1 MDGMR
6 EHKQHEHVDGQ
17 RDPHGPAGETRL
29 HEGPMDLAAVR
40 ANLQSK
46 TGKQY
51 WRTLEELA
59 DDPEFTELLHRE
71 FPRQAPS
78 EWDDGVDRRDF
89 LKLMAASL
97 AFAGLSGCGRT
108 PEQVLVPYV
117 KQPEGLTL
125 GKPQFYATAM
135 PFGADAVGLLVESH
149 EGRPTKIEGN
159 PDHPSSL
166 GATNVFA
173 QASVLNLYDPD
184 RAQTVTK
191 YGEIQTWSLF
201 VESAQALAAGMKAT
215 NGAGF
220 RILTGM
226 VTSPTLAAQIQSLL
240 TLFPKAKWHQ
250 WEPAVGDGTR
260 EGAKLAFG
268 SYLNTVYRPEKA
280 DVILSL
286 DSDFLGSGP
295 GHIRYAREFSRRRD
309 LDESKDVAAAVG
321 AAIASKVL
329 DVTAVADRIVNPMN
343 RLYVVEPTPS
353 VTGATADHRLPLR
366 ASDVEVFAR
375 ALAEKVVDVTVRLTL
390 ANAAPPT
397 GSEKFLD
404 AVAKDLLGHHGR
416 CLVVAGEHQPASLHA
431 LVHQINAALGN
442 VGTTLH
448 YTEPVEAHPVN
459 NLESLRELCN
469 DIYDGKVETLLI
481 FGVNPV
487 YTAPHDFDFASKIKF
502 DEEKKRKPV
511 KTTIYV
517 GSHFDET
524 AELCDWHVAES
535 HYLETWGDA
544 RAFDGTL
551 SVIQPLIAP
560 LYHTHSAREVLAA
573 FGDKPGVSDY
583 DSLRNNL
590 RLLRAPSIIT
600 HLGASDAEN
609 ADFEKFWRKTLN
621 DGLIAGS
628 AFAPINAALKFSAA
642 SLPAARSAS
651 ADEIEFIFRPDPC
664 VYDGRFANNGWLQ
677 ELPKPVTKLTWDNAA
692 LVSPK
697 TGEKFSLTHDIG
709 ARGGEHG
716 KVYSNVIDIS
726 LSNSKVTA
734 AAWRVPGQADGVV
747 VLPLGYGRK
756 RAGYTGTNKGF
767 NAYAVRTS
775 EALWTVAAPTSAIKK
790 TGEDYPL
797 ACTQYHFNMEGR
809 QILMTGTLEEYRK
822 NPNFANEHEELPPK
836 ELSLY
841 KGEAEYPYDRDKWA
855 MAIDLNKCNGCNA
868 CVVACQSENNIPVVG
883 KDQVMRGREMHWI
896 RIDRYYET
904 PVKSAA
910 HDPAS
915 YDESLFNPPTFFQP
929 VPCQQCENAPC
940 EQVCPVGA
948 TVHSAEGLNDMVYNR
963 CVGTRYC
970 SNNCPYKVRRFNF
983 LRFQDWETP
992 QLKLLRNPEV
1002 TVRSRGVMEKC
1013 TYCVQRINNARIE
1026 AEKSNAPI
1034 HDGAIVTACEQAC
1047 PTEAIVFGNANDKGS
1062 RVAKLKAQQRNY
1074 TLLGELNARPRTT
1087 YLAAVRNPN
1096 PELESA

>member
-6 EHKQHEHVDGQ
+6 EHEQHEHIDGQ
-17 RDPHGPAGETRL
+17 HDHNDTAGDAKL
-29 HEGPMDLAAVR
+29 HDGPMDLAAVR
-40 ANLQSK
+40 AKLQSK

-59 DDPEFTELLHRE
+59 GDPQFAELLHRE

-78 EWDDGVDRRDF
+78 EWDDSVDRRDF

-108 PEQVLVPYV
+108 PDQYVVPYV
-117 KQPEGLTL
+117 KQPDGMVL

-135 PFGADAVGLLVESH
+135 PFGADAIGLLVESH

-159 PDHPSSL
+159 PDHPSSV

-191 YGEIQTWSLF
+191 FGEIQTWASFLD
-201 VESAQALAAGMKAT
+201 SAQAIAAQAKGT

-220 RILTGM
+220 RILTGI

-240 TLFPKAKWHQ
+240 TLFPQAKWHQ

-268 SYLNTVYRPEKA
+268 SYLNTVYRLGKA

-286 DSDFLGSGP
+286 DSDFLGSGS
-295 GHIRYAREFSRRRD
+295 GHIRYAREFSRRRKLNGPND
-309 LDESKDVAAAVG
+309 
-321 AAIASKVL
+321 
-329 DVTAVADRIVNPMN
+329 TMN

-366 ASDVEVFAR
+366 ASEVELFAR
-375 ALAEKVVDVTVRLTL
+375 ALAAKLGL
-390 ANAAPPT
+390 GGFAAAPPDA
-397 GSEKFLD
+397 EKWLD
-404 AVAKDLLGHHGR
+404 AVAKDLQNHKGAS
-416 CLVVAGEHQPASLHA
+416 LVVAGEQQPAEVHA
-431 LVHQINAALGN
+431 LAHAINAALAN
-442 VGTTLH
+442 VGTTLY
-448 YTEPVEAHPVN
+448 YTEPVEARPVN
-459 NLESLRELCN
+459 HLESLRELCA
-469 DIYDGKVETLLI
+469 DIGAGKVETLVIL
-481 FGVNPV
+481 GVNPV
-487 YTAPHDFDFASKIKF
+487 YTAPHDFDFASLIGFDKKANQEKIKN
-502 DEEKKRKPV
+502 
-511 KTTIYV
+511 TIYV

-544 RAFDGTL
+544 RAFDGTV

-560 LYHTHSAREVLAA
+560 LYHTHSAREVVAA

-583 DSLRNNL
+583 DVLRDGLKAAN
-590 RLLRAPSIIT
+590 PS
-600 HLGASDAEN
+600 

-621 DGLIAGS
+621 DGLVAGS
-628 AFAPINAALKFSAA
+628 AFASANAALKFNASSLAA
-642 SLPAARSAS
+642 AKTTPA
-651 ADEIEFIFRPDPC
+651 DDIEFIFRPDPC

-692 LVSPK
+692 LISPK
-697 TGEKFSLTHDIG
+697 TAENLQLAHNV
-709 ARGGEHG
+709 AWRGGEHG
-716 KVYSNVIDIS
+716 KIYSNVIDIA

-756 RAGYTGTNKGF
+756 KAGYTGTNKGF

-775 EALWTVAAPTSAIKK
+775 DALWTAAAPSSAIKK

-809 QILMTGTLEEYRK
+809 QILATGTLEEYRK
-822 NPNFANEHEELPPK
+822 NPNFANEHAEAPPK

-841 KGEAEYPYDRDKWA
+841 KGEAEYPYGRDKWA

-896 RIDRYYET
+896 RIDRYYEKLS
-904 PVKSAA
+904 PAVGDAA
-910 HDPAS
+910 A
-915 YDESLFNPPTFFQP
+915 YDDSLFNPPTFFQP

-948 TVHSAEGLNDMVYNR
+948 TAHSAEGLNDMTYNR
-963 CVGTRYC
+963 CIGTRYC

-1026 AEKSNAPI
+1026 SEKTNAPI

-1047 PTEAIVFGNANDKGS
+1047 PTEAIVFGNANDKNS

-1074 TLLGELNARPRTT
+1074 SLLGELNARPRTT

>member
-1 MDGMR
+1 MPR
-6 EHKQHEHVDGQ
+6 SS
-17 RDPHGPAGETRL
+17 
-29 HEGPMDLAAVR
+29 MDLATVR
-40 ANLQSK
+40 AKLQSK

-59 DDPEFTELLHRE
+59 DNPEFAELLHRE

-78 EWDDGVDRRDF
+78 EWDDSVDRRDF

-97 AFAGLSGCGRT
+97 AFAGLAGCGRT
-108 PEQVLVPYV
+108 SEQYIVPYV
-117 KQPEGLTL
+117 KQPDGMTL

-135 PFGADAVGLLVESH
+135 PFGADAIGLLVESH

-191 YGEIQTWSLF
+191 FGEIQTWSLF
-201 VESAQALAAGMKAT
+201 VESAQAMAAAMKAS
-215 NGAGF
+215 NGEGF
-220 RILTGM
+220 RILTGII
-226 VTSPTLAAQIQSLL
+226 TSPTLAAQIQSLL

-250 WEPAVGDGTR
+250 WEPALGDGTR

-280 DVILSL
+280 EVILSL

-295 GHIRYAREFSRRRD
+295 GHIRYAREFSRRRKLNGPSD
-309 LDESKDVAAAVG
+309 
-321 AAIASKVL
+321 
-329 DVTAVADRIVNPMN
+329 TMN
-343 RLYVVEPTPS
+343 RLYVAEPTPS
-353 VTGATADHRLPLR
+353 VTGATADQRLPLR
-366 ASDVEVFAR
+366 ATEIELFAR
-375 ALAEKVVDVTVRLTL
+375 ALAAKLGLGGSATLPPAGEKWL
-390 ANAAPPT
+390 
-397 GSEKFLD
+397 E
-404 AVAKDLLGHHGR
+404 AVAKDLQSHKGAS
-416 CLVVAGEHQPASLHA
+416 LVVAGEQQPAEVHA
-431 LVHQINAALGN
+431 LAHAMNAALGN
-442 VGTTLH
+442 VGTTLY
-448 YTEPVEAHPVN
+448 YTQPVEQRPVN
-459 NLESLRELCN
+459 HLDSLRGLCS

-481 FGVNPV
+481 VGVNPV

-502 DEEKKRKPV
+502 DLEKKSKRV
-511 KTTIYV
+511 KNTIYV

-544 RAFDGTL
+544 RSFDGTL

-560 LYHTHSAREVLAA
+560 LYRTHSAREALAA
-573 FGDKPGVSDY
+573 FGDKPGTSDY
-583 DSLRNNL
+583 DA
-590 RLLRAPSIIT
+590 LRARLS
-600 HLGASDAEN
+600 
-609 ADFEKFWRKTLN
+609 ADELTIGVDDNWRKWLN
-621 DGLIAGS
+621 DGLVAGS
-628 AFAPINAALKFSAA
+628 AFAPVGAVLKFSPA
-642 SLPAARSAS
+642 SLPAAKTTPAT
-651 ADEIEFIFRPDPC
+651 DIEFIFRPDPC

-697 TGEKFSLTHDIG
+697 SAQTLELAHNV
-709 ARGGEHG
+709 AWRGGEHG
-716 KVYSNVIDIS
+716 KVYSNVIDIA
-726 LSNSKVTA
+726 LSESKVTA
-734 AAWRVPGQADGVV
+734 AAWTVPGQADGVV

-756 RAGYTGTNKGF
+756 KAGYTGTNKGF

-775 EALWTVAAPTSAIKK
+775 DALWTASAPASVIKK

-809 QILMTGTLEEYRK
+809 QILATGTLEEYRK
-822 NPNFANEHEELPPK
+822 SPNFANEHAELPPK

-841 KGEAEYPYDRDKWA
+841 KGEAEFPYHRDKWA

-896 RIDRYYET
+896 RIDRYYEKA
-904 PVKSAA
+904 KSATN
-910 HDPAS
+910 DPSS

-948 TVHSAEGLNDMVYNR
+948 TLHSAEGLNDMTYNR
-963 CVGTRYC
+963 CIGTRYC

-1026 AEKSNAPI
+1026 SEKYNAPI

-1047 PTEAIVFGNANDKGS
+1047 PTEAIVFGNANDPNS
-1062 RVAKLKAQQRNY
+1062 RVAQLKAQQRNY

>member
-1 MDGMR
+1 MDSMR
-6 EHKQHEHVDGQ
+6 EREQHEYLDERHEHDE
-17 RDPHGPAGETRL
+17 PAVEAKL
-29 HEGPMDLAAVR
+29 YQGPMDLAAVR
-40 ANLQSK
+40 AKLQSK

-59 DDPEFTELLHRE
+59 GDPEFEELLHRE

-78 EWDDGVDRRDF
+78 EWDDSVDRRDF

-97 AFAGLSGCGRT
+97 ALAGLSGCGRT
-108 PEQVLVPYV
+108 PEQYVVPYV
-117 KQPEGLTL
+117 KQPDGMTL
-125 GKPQFYATAM
+125 GKPQFYATVM
-135 PFGADAVGLLVESH
+135 PFGADAIGLLVESH

-166 GATNVFA
+166 GATNAFA

-184 RAQTVTK
+184 RARTVTK
-191 YGEIQTWSLF
+191 FGEIQTWSSF
-201 VESAQALAAGMKAT
+201 VESAQAIAAAMKGS
-215 NGAGF
+215 NGQGF
-220 RILTGM
+220 GILTGII
-226 VTSPTLAAQIQSLL
+226 TSPTLAEQIQSLL

-250 WEPAVGDGTR
+250 WEPAVGDGAR

-295 GHIRYAREFSRRRD
+295 GHIRYAREFSRRRN
-309 LDESKDVAAAVG
+309 LDQFAM
-321 AAIASKVL
+321 
-329 DVTAVADRIVNPMN
+329 ADRISSEMS

-366 ASDVEVFAR
+366 ASEVELFAR
-375 ALAEKVVDVTVRLTL
+375 ALAAKLGLGGSGALSPAAEKW
-390 ANAAPPT
+390 
-397 GSEKFLD
+397 LD
-404 AVAKDLLGHHGR
+404 AVAKDLQKHKGAS
-416 CLVVAGEHQPASLHA
+416 LVVAGEHQPAEVHA
-431 LVHQINAALGN
+431 LAHAINAALAN
-442 VGTTLH
+442 VGTTLY
-448 YTEPVEAHPVN
+448 YTQPVEERPVN
-459 NLESLRELCN
+459 HLESLRELCA
-469 DIYDGKVETLLI
+469 DIDAGKVETLLI
-481 FGVNPV
+481 LGVNPV
-487 YTAPHDFDFASKIKF
+487 YTAPYDFHFASKLRF
-502 DEEKKRKPV
+502 DEKSKSKKVRTV
-511 KTTIYV
+511 IHV
-517 GSHFDET
+517 SSHFDET
-524 AELCDWHVAES
+524 SELCDWHVAES
-535 HYLETWGDA
+535 HYLEAWGDA

-560 LYHTHSAREVLAA
+560 LYRTHSAREVLAA
-573 FGDKPGVSDY
+573 FSDKPGVSDY
-583 DSLRNNL
+583 DVLREHLKAGNL
-590 RLLRAPSIIT
+590 S
-600 HLGASDAEN
+600 
-609 ADFEKFWRKTLN
+609 ADFEKLWRKTLN
-621 DGLIAGS
+621 DGLVAGS
-628 AFAPINAALKFSAA
+628 AFAPVNAAGKFSAA
-642 SLPAARSAS
+642 SLPAAKSTP

-692 LVSPK
+692 LISPK
-697 TGEKFSLTHDIG
+697 TAEKLELAHSI
-709 ARGGEHG
+709 AWRGGEHG
-716 KVYSNVIDIS
+716 KVYSNVIDIA

-756 RAGYTGTNKGF
+756 KAGYTGTNKGF

-775 EALWTVAAPTSAIKK
+775 DTLWTASASSSAIRK

-809 QILMTGTLEEYRK
+809 QILATGTLEEYRK
-822 NPNFANEHEELPPK
+822 NPNFANEHAELPPK

-841 KGEAEYPYDRDKWA
+841 KGEAEFPYDRDKWA

-896 RIDRYYET
+896 RIDRYYEKLKPT
-904 PVKSAA
+904 VGDAA
-910 HDPAS
+910 A
-915 YDESLFNPPTFFQP
+915 YDESLDNPPTFFQP

-948 TVHSAEGLNDMVYNR
+948 TAHSAEGLNDMTYNR
-963 CVGTRYC
+963 CIGTRYC

-1026 AEKSNAPI
+1026 SEKANAPI
-1034 HDGAIVTACEQAC
+1034 QDGAIVTACEQAC
-1047 PTEAIVFGNANDKGS
+1047 PTEAIVFGNANDKNS

-1074 TLLGELNARPRTT
+1074 SLLGELNARPRTT

>member
-6 EHKQHEHVDGQ
+6 EHERHEHLDG
-17 RDPHGPAGETRL
+17 RHDHTDPAGEAKRR
-29 HEGPMDLAAVR
+29 EVSMDLATVR
-40 ANLQSK
+40 AKLQSK

-59 DDPEFTELLHRE
+59 GDPEFAELLHRE

-108 PEQVLVPYV
+108 PEQYVVPYV
-117 KQPEGLTL
+117 KQPDGLTL

-135 PFGADAVGLLVESH
+135 PFGADAIGLLVESH

-191 YGEIQTWSLF
+191 FGEIQTWSLF
-201 VESAQALAAGMKAT
+201 VESAQAIAATMKGS

-220 RILTGM
+220 RILTGI
-226 VTSPTLAAQIQSLL
+226 VNSPTLAAQIQSLL

-250 WEPAVGDGTR
+250 WEPAVGDGAR

-268 SYLNTVYRPEKA
+268 SYVNTVYRPEKA

-295 GHIRYAREFSRRRD
+295 GHIRYAREFSRRRLLSERPKPD
-309 LDESKDVAAAVG
+309 PLADEIFPEMK
-321 AAIASKVL
+321 
-329 DVTAVADRIVNPMN
+329 MN

-366 ASDVEVFAR
+366 ASEVELVAR
-375 ALAEKVVDVTVRLTL
+375 ALAAKLGLGGSAALSSSAEKW
-390 ANAAPPT
+390 
-397 GSEKFLD
+397 LD
-404 AVAKDLLGHHGR
+404 AVVKDLQQHKGAS
-416 CLVVAGEHQPASLHA
+416 LVIAGEHQPAAVHA
-431 LVHQINAALGN
+431 LAHAINDSLGN
-442 VGTTLH
+442 NGKTLY
-448 YTEPVEAHPVN
+448 YTEPVEALPMN
-459 NLESLRELCN
+459 NLESLRELCS

-481 FGVNPV
+481 LGVNPV
-487 YTAPHDFDFASKIKF
+487 YTAPHDFDFASKLRF
-502 DEEKKRKPV
+502 DEEKKRKLI
-511 KTTIYV
+511 KNTIYV
-517 GSHFDET
+517 SSHFDET

-551 SVIQPLIAP
+551 SVTQPLIAP

-573 FGDKPGVSDY
+573 FGDKPGLSDY
-583 DSLRNNL
+583 DALRD
-590 RLLRAPSIIT
+590 RLKAANPS
-600 HLGASDAEN
+600 
-609 ADFEKFWRKTLN
+609 ADFEKFCRKTLN
-621 DGLIAGS
+621 DGVVAGS
-628 AFAPINAALKFSAA
+628 AFAPIYAVPKFSLA
-642 SLPAARSAS
+642 SLAAAKTAPAA
-651 ADEIEFIFRPDPC
+651 DIEFIFRPDPC

-677 ELPKPVTKLTWDNAA
+677 ELPKPITKLTWDNAA
-692 LVSPK
+692 LISPK
-697 TGEKFSLTHDIG
+697 TAEKLELAHNV
-709 ARGGEHG
+709 AWRGGEHG
-716 KVYSNVIDIS
+716 KVYSNVIDIA

-734 AAWRVPGQADGVV
+734 AAWRLPGQADGVV

-756 RAGYTGTNKGF
+756 KAGYTGTNKGF

-775 EALWTVAAPTSAIKK
+775 DALWTAYAPSSAIKK
-790 TGEDYPL
+790 TGKDYPL

-809 QILMTGTLEEYRK
+809 QILATGTLAEYHK
-822 NPNFANEHEELPPK
+822 NPNFANEHAELPPK

-841 KGEAEYPYDRDKWA
+841 NGEAEFPYSRDKWA

-896 RIDRYYET
+896 RIDRYYEKS
-904 PVKSAA
+904 VKSATN
-910 HDPAS
+910 DPS
-915 YDESLFNPPTFFQP
+915 SDDDSLFNPPTFFQP

-948 TVHSAEGLNDMVYNR
+948 TAHSAEGLNDMTYNR

-1034 HDGAIVTACEQAC
+1034 QDGAIVTACEQAC
-1047 PTEAIVFGNANDKGS
+1047 PTEAIVFGNANDKDS
-1062 RVAKLKAQQRNY
+1062 RVSKLKAQQRNY
-1074 TLLGELNARPRTT
+1074 SLLGELNARPRTT

>member
-1 MDGMR
+1 MGGMR
-6 EHKQHEHVDGQ
+6 EHEQHEHVSSEHV
-17 RDPHGPAGETRL
+17 REHTAGDAELR
-29 HEGPMDLAAVR
+29 EGPLDLATVSAK
-40 ANLQSK
+40 LQSK

-59 DDPEFTELLHRE
+59 GDPQFEELLHRE

-78 EWDDGVDRRDF
+78 EWDDAVDRRDF

-108 PEQVLVPYV
+108 PEQIVVPYV
-117 KQPEGLTL
+117 KQPDGMTL

-135 PFGADAVGLLVESH
+135 PFGADAIGLLVESH

-191 YGEIQTWSLF
+191 FGEIQTWSLF
-201 VESAQALAAGMKAT
+201 VESAQAIAAGMKGSS
-215 NGAGF
+215 GAGF
-220 RILTGM
+220 RILTGII
-226 VTSPTLAAQIQSLL
+226 TSPTLAAQIQSLL

-268 SYLNTVYRPEKA
+268 SDVNTVYRVENA
-280 DVILSL
+280 NVILSL

-295 GHIRYAREFSRRRD
+295 GHIRYAREFSRRRN
-309 LDESKDVAAAVG
+309 LDQFFEG
-321 AAIASKVL
+321 
-329 DVTAVADRIVNPMN
+329 DRSGPEMN

-366 ASDVEVFAR
+366 ASEVELFAR
-375 ALAEKVVDVTVRLTL
+375 ALAAKMGLGGSAALSHDAEKW
-390 ANAAPPT
+390 
-397 GSEKFLD
+397 LD
-404 AVAKDLLGHHGR
+404 AVAKDLQKHKSAS
-416 CLVVAGEHQPASLHA
+416 LVVAGEHQPAEVHA
-431 LVHQINAALGN
+431 LAHAINAALGN
-442 VGTTLH
+442 VGTTLY
-448 YTEPVEAHPVN
+448 YTQPVEERPVN
-459 NLESLRELCN
+459 HLESLRELCG

-481 FGVNPV
+481 LGVNAV

-502 DEEKKRKPV
+502 DEKKNRKPV
-511 KTTIYV
+511 KNTIYV

-544 RAFDGTL
+544 RAFDGSL

-573 FGDKPGVSDY
+573 FSDKPGLSDY
-583 DSLRNNL
+583 DALRDHLKFAN
-590 RLLRAPSIIT
+590 PS
-600 HLGASDAEN
+600 
-609 ADFEKFWRKTLN
+609 ADFDKFWRKTLN
-621 DGLIAGS
+621 DGLVAGS
-628 AFAPINAALKFSAA
+628 AFAPVNASLKFSAA
-642 SLPAARSAS
+642 SLPAAKTTSAT
-651 ADEIEFIFRPDPC
+651 DIEFIFRPDPC

-692 LVSPK
+692 LISPK
-697 TGEKFSLTHDIG
+697 TAEKLELAHNV
-709 ARGGEHG
+709 AWRGGEHG
-716 KVYSNVIDIS
+716 RVYSNVIDVS
-726 LSNSKVTA
+726 LSNSKVNA

-756 RAGYTGTNKGF
+756 KAGYTGTNKGF

-775 EALWTVAAPTSAIKK
+775 DALWTAYAPSSAIKK

-809 QILMTGTLEEYRK
+809 QILATGTLAEYHK
-822 NPNFANEHEELPPK
+822 NPNFANELAPLPPK

-841 KGEAEYPYDRDKWA
+841 KGEAEFPYDRDKWA

-896 RIDRYYET
+896 RIDRYYEKLKPT
-904 PVKSAA
+904 VGDASA
-910 HDPAS
+910 
-915 YDESLFNPPTFFQP
+915 YDDSLDNPPTYFQP

-940 EQVCPVGA
+940 EQVCPVEA
-948 TVHSAEGLNDMVYNR
+948 TAHSAEGLNDMTYNR
-963 CVGTRYC
+963 CIGTRYC

-1047 PTEAIVFGNANDKGS
+1047 PTQAIVFGNANDKHS

-1074 TLLGELNARPRTT
+1074 SLLGELNARPRTT